1 MSLGTRTDQYIV
13 QIKEV
18 LGDKEMTSKEVLDA
32 FYNSK
37 TRKNT
42 SRRLIPTYR
51 QVVALLKNP
60 TNFIE
65 VKSEDLPR
73 GRKLRIYKVNKNAM
87 DRKIQTKQTK

>member
-1 MSLGTRTDQYIV
+1 MGTRTDQYI
-13 QIKEV
+13 QKIKEV
-18 LGDKEMTSKEVLDA
+18 LDEKEMTSREVLEA
-32 FYNSK
+32 LINYQTSK
-37 TRKNT
+37 KV
-42 SRRLIPTYR
+42 SRRQVPTYR

-65 VKSEDLPR
+65 VRSEDLPR